1 MGGWWLLLLVVP
13 ALLLALYR
21 MGLLSVQIAALSAG
35 WSWGLP
41 RWWRGQYIHL
51 SVRLIRW
58 FRPGEFSVLRIS
70 IAGEAGSLSLEVA
83 DRSGAVQYAW
93 YGADAL
99 ETRVDVRGM
108 GPFSVRI
115 RGEQFRGSFA
125 LSLEP

>member
-1 MGGWWLLLLVVP
+1 M
-13 ALLLALYR
+13 
-21 MGLLSVQIAALSAG
+21 
-35 WSWGLP
+35 
-41 RWWRGQYIHL
+41 
-51 SVRLIRW
+51 
-58 FRPGEFSVLRIS
+58 LRIS

-93 YGADAL
+93 YGTAAL

-115 RGEQFRGSFA
+115 RGEQFRGGFA

>member
-1 MGGWWLLLLVVP
+1 MEGWWLLLLVVP

-21 MGLLSVQIAALSAG
+21 TGLLSVQIAAVSAG

-41 RWWRGQYIHL
+41 RWWRGRYAL
-51 SVRLIRW
+51 FSGRLIRW
-58 FRPGEFSVLRIS
+58 FRPGESSVLRIS
-70 IAGEAGSLSLEVA
+70 VAGEAGSLSLEVA

-99 ETRVDVRGM
+99 ETRVDVRDM

-115 RGEQFRGSFA
+115 RGEQFRGGFA
-125 LSLEP
+125 LSLET

>member
-51 SVRLIRW
+51 SGRLIRW
-58 FRPGEFSVLRIS
+58 FRPGGFSVLRIS
-70 IAGEAGSLSLEVA
+70 IAGETGEISLEVT

-93 YGADAL
+93 YGVTAL

-108 GPFSVRI
+108 ERFSVRL
-115 RGEQFRGSFA
+115 RGERFQGSFA
-125 LSLEP
+125 LSLET